1 MVAICR
7 AVFACTWAICLILY
21 NARARMSS
29 MNLVV
34 NLLVNGLA
42 VFITAYILPG
52 VGVENYLVA
61 LIVAVVLGLAN
72 TILKPLLILF
82 TLPVTVITFGLFLF
96 VINALLIL
104 IVDNLVPGFT
114 VESFWWALAFSLVLS
129 LVSSFLNSL
138 AK

>member
-1 MVAICR
+1 
-7 AVFACTWAICLILY
+7 
-21 NARARMSS
+21 

-52 VGVENYLVA
+52 VSVENYWVA
-61 LIVAVVLGLAN
+61 LIVAVVLGLVN
-72 TILKPLLILF
+72 TILKPLFVIL

-114 VESFWWALAFSLVLS
+114 VDSFWWALAFSLVLS
-129 LVSSFLNSL
+129 LVNSFLNSL